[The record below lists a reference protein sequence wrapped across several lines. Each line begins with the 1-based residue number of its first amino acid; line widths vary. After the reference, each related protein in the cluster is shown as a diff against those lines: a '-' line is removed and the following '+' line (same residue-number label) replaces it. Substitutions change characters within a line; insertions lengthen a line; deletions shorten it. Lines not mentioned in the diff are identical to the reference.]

1 MGKEYINIFKEDI
14 VVPEIV
20 QLKAEESLSQIKKK
34 GMDTY
39 IMEKNKGISKK
50 DKKISRVFKTCLAAC
65 ACIALLT
72 VTGYIAAS
80 DNIMENGQE
89 NIASNEES
97 ENRVQTFGN
106 MFQLKVYAAESQ
118 EASEDGY
125 VTLEPGK
132 SFVLR
137 KNEHVSF
144 VIDASET
151 GCINYCISLPLLCE
165 GENVERITYSINK
178 GYFQI
183 VEPLDST
190 IILDGECEGTT
201 GAGGVGGE
209 ESETGDIL
217 SVARLYKSFSVAYD
231 KQSDSRTWINI
242 CNETE
247 LSWNTIFGD
256 DTTLEDEIESYD
268 AITKD
273 VLITYTVHY
282 TDGTSEDAYISIGG
296 GIVTPEPIGN
306 SEIDN
311 SYVGF
316 ELRYEQ

>member
-1 MGKEYINIFKEDI
+1 MVIAGYFGALGNGID
-14 VVPEIV
+14 
-20 QLKAEESLSQIKKK
+20 
-34 GMDTY
+34 
-39 IMEKNKGISKK
+39 NKGEK
-50 DKKISRVFKTCLAAC
+50 DVVSNVEREDMAQK
-65 ACIALLT
+65 LT
-72 VTGYIAAS
+72 
-80 DNIMENGQE
+80 
-89 NIASNEES
+89 
-97 ENRVQTFGN
+97 N
-106 MFQLKVYAAESQ
+106 MFTLKVYAAESQ

-209 ESETGDIL
+209 ESETGDLL